1 MRITPEQIAELRGDY
16 DHCFACGSANPIGLH
31 LDGFQVVEG
40 VDRDEVQA
48 EWTPRLEYR
57 GFATAL
63 HGGIVATALDEIC
76 AWSGIF
82 FEGVLSVTANL
93 EIKYRRPAEPGGS
106 FTLAGWVV
114 DRSGSRMR
122 LAGELRQYLP
132 SQQSTK
138 QGEPDGYRV
147 VAAATGAYLVSQ
159 QVVGE
164 LSNEVGEDA

>member
-1 MRITPEQIAELRGDY
+1 MRITPEQITALRGDY

-31 LDGFQVVEG
+31 LDGFQIVEG
-40 VDRDEVQA
+40 ADGEEVQA

-93 EIKYRRPAEPGGS
+93 EIKYRRPAEPEGS

-122 LAGELRQYLP
+122 MAGELRQYSLEQGSP
-132 SQQSTK
+132 S
-138 QGEPDGYRV
+138 QGEPDGYKV
-147 VAAATGAYLVSQ
+147 VASATGAYLVSQ

-164 LSNEVGEDA
+164 PSQGASDDA